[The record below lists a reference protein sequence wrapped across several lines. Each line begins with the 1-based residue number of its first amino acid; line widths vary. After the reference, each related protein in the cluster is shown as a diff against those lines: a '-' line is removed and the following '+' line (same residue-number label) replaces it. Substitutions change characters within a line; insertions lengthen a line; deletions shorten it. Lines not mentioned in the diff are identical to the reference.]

1 MKGIKALYVGPGLYK
16 VEKLYWNIS
25 GLITTSY
32 PNHVL
37 TLQLL
42 FSTSILYCISLL
54 HHIISLLNMLSD
66 SLLPLE

>member
-16 VEKLYWNIS
+16 VKKLYWNIS
-25 GLITTSY
+25 GRTTSY
-32 PNHVL
+32 PNHAL